1 MVQRKLGLRGF
12 GAGGG
17 GGGGGEGGGEGR
29 GEWVV
34 VVDGRHCRT
43 AINADDAGRR
53 GTVAF
58 HLNTVAIPDGKSV
71 SPYWGNH
78 RLQQP
83 LFCFVFFVGRRGKGT

>member
-1 MVQRKLGLRGF
+1 MEGGGGRDGPAKAWERGF

-17 GGGGGEGGGEGR
+17 GGARDGR
-29 GEWVV
+29 GVV
-34 VVDGRHCRT
+34 VVDGRHCRP

-53 GTVAF
+53 GTLAF
-58 HLNTVAIPDGKSV
+58 HFNTVAIPDGKSV

-83 LFCFVFFVGRRGKGT
+83 LFCLFFCGKKGKGT